1 MSMRNG
7 WLKIVNGRVVTPEGI
22 LRNGQIIV
30 SPEGKIAEVT
40 ERNVEL
46 PTASAV
52 SQEQACVWDAGG
64 CYVAPGC
71 IDMHVHGAA
80 GHDFSEATPE
90 AFRAIARAHA
100 LHGTTALFPTIAA
113 DAVSV
118 FRRAIRT
125 CEQVMA
131 EPDEDATGACIMG
144 LHLEGN
150 YLNPVMK
157 GAQHPD
163 HIYPPNREEYVDLL
177 ASTDC
182 IKRWSAAPELPGALE
197 FGRYASMRGVV
208 VSLAHTTADY
218 PVVKR
223 AREAGFSHATHFY
236 NAMTAMHKEG
246 IYKRAGTVEGVYLVP
261 DMTVEVIADG
271 IHVPPAI
278 LQLVYRIKGAD
289 RVALVTDAMSAAACS
304 SGTGDVLDARL
315 IIEDGV
321 CKLADR
327 SAIAGSIATGI
338 RLLRTM
344 VREAEVPLADAVRM
358 ASGTPARIM
367 GIDDRKGMIRRGMDA
382 DLIVFDDDIEI
393 RQTIVGGR
401 LLV

>member
-1 MSMRNG
+1 MRNE
-7 WLKIVNGRVVTPEGI
+7 WLKIVNGRIVLPEGI
-22 LRNGQIIV
+22 LAGGQVIV

-46 PTASAV
+46 PAAAEV
-52 SQEQACVWDAGG
+52 LDVGG

-71 IDMHVHGAA
+71 IDTHVHGAA

-113 DAVSV
+113 DATEV

-125 CEQVMA
+125 CEQTMGEA
-131 EPDEDATGACIMG
+131 EEGDVAGACIMG

-150 YLNPVMK
+150 YLNPAMK

-163 HIYPPNREEYVDLL
+163 HIYPPDPREYADLL
-177 ASTDC
+177 AGTDC
-182 IKRWSAAPELPGALE
+182 IRRWSAAPELPGALE
-197 FGRYASMRGVV
+197 FGRYASERGVV
-208 VSLAHTTADY
+208 VSLAHTTADW
-218 PVVKR
+218 PVVRR
-223 AREAGFSHATHFY
+223 AWEAGFTHATHFY
-236 NAMTAMHKEG
+236 NAMTAVHKEG

-261 DMTVEVIADG
+261 EMTVEVVADG
-271 IHVPPAI
+271 IHVPPTI
-278 LQLVYRIKGAD
+278 LQLVYRIKGPE
-289 RVALVTDAMSAAACS
+289 RVALVTDALAAACC
-304 SGTGDVLDARL
+304 GDEWTGGGCGDVQTV
-315 IIEDGV
+315 IEDGV

-344 VREAEVPLADAVRM
+344 VREAEVSLADAVRM

-367 GIDDRKGMIRRGMDA
+367 GIDGRKGMIRAGMDA
-382 DLIVFDDDIEI
+382 DLIVFDDDMEVC
-393 RQTIVGGR
+393 RTTLVGGR
-401 LLV
+401 RID

>member
-1 MSMRNG
+1 MSVNA
-7 WLKIVNGRVVTPEGI
+7 WVKIVNGRVVTPGGI
-22 LRNGQIIV
+22 LSQGQIIV
-30 SPEGKIAEVT
+30 TEGKIAEVT

-46 PTASAV
+46 PT
-52 SQEQACVWDAGG
+52 DAEVFDAEG

-100 LHGTTALFPTIAA
+100 LHGTTALYPTLAA
-113 DAVSV
+113 DAVEV

-131 EPDEDATGACIMG
+131 EPDGGGACIMG

-163 HIYPPNREEYVDLL
+163 HIYPPNREEYTDLL
-177 ASTDC
+177 AGTDC

-197 FGRYASMRGVV
+197 FGRYASERGVV
-208 VSLAHTTADY
+208 VSVAHTTADY
-218 PVVKR
+218 PAVRR
-223 AREAGFSHATHFY
+223 AWEAGFTHATHFY
-236 NAMTAMHKEG
+236 NAMTAVHKEG
-246 IYKRAGTVEGVYLVP
+246 IYKRAGTVEGIYLVP
-261 DMTVEVIADG
+261 EMTVEVVADG

-278 LQLVYRIKGAD
+278 LQLVCRIKGTE
-289 RVALVTDAMSAAACS
+289 RVALVTDAMSEACS
-304 SGTGDVLDARL
+304 EGEKEGICRRDPRL
-315 IIEDGV
+315 MIEEGV
-321 CKLADR
+321 CKLADG

-338 RLLRTM
+338 RLIRTM
-344 VREAEVPLADAVRM
+344 VREAGCSLSEAVRM
-358 ASGTPARIM
+358 AAETPARIM
-367 GIDDRKGMIRRGMDA
+367 GISERKGAIRKGMDA
-382 DLIVFDDDIEI
+382 DLIIFDDDFAL
-393 RQTIVGGR
+393 RRTMVGGR
-401 LLV
+401 WVRK